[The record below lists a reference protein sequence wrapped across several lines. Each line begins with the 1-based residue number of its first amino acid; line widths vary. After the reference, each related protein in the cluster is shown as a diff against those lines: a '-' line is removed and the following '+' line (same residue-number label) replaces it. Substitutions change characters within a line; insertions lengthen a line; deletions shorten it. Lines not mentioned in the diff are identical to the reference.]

1 LRLAKICS
9 HVDPDPSCYYRRRA
23 LGRSAM
29 EYLMKPLDPEQ
40 VMEAVNRLLAYLR
53 PFKKSAVNLR
63 DS

>member
-1 LRLAKICS
+1 
-9 HVDPDPSCYYRRRA
+9 
-23 LGRSAM
+23 
-29 EYLMKPLDPEQ
+29 MKPLDPEQ